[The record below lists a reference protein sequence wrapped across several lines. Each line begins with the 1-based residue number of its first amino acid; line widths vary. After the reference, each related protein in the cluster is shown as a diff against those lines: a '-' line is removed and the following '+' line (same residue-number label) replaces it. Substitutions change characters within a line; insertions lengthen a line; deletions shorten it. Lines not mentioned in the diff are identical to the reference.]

1 MSKQSRPRAMAFQSW
16 ARTTGAV
23 IPPGLSVKS
32 LMCASSC
39 GALCMTVDGNIVVSG
54 HFDGTLRFWDVR
66 KGDIVHEV
74 EGLHSLQMTS
84 VVLSPSGCEVRLVA
98 DVL

>member
-1 MSKQSRPRAMAFQSW
+1 
-16 ARTTGAV
+16 
-23 IPPGLSVKS
+23 
-32 LMCASSC
+32 MCASSC